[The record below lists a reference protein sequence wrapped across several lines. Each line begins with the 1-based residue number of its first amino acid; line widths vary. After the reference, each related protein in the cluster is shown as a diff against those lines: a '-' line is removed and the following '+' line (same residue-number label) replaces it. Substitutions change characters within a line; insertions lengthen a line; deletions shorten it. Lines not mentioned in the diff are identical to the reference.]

1 MEPKQRFLTFG
12 VGALVGVLVLWGFN
26 RQGDP
31 AREARREVMASLSL
45 PGMYYDH
52 AVQGKPL
59 HGHFVISERVF
70 QLPTGVVTR
79 QITTGGRNRFDRE
92 GRPMPNDLLLVTER
106 YAPGTV
112 PTEESPV
119 AAFAFA
125 FADRGEVELAP
136 GGPGRAALGK
146 GLAFSLEVREDEGR
160 PGVLLVSAD
169 LAKAKG
175 GATFALV
182 DHLDDLVRSGAARR
196 AVPRPIDWQ
205 AEAERIRRESLR

>member
-1 MEPKQRFLTFG
+1 MDPKQRFLTFG
-12 VGALVGVLVLWGFN
+12 VGALVGVLLLWGFN
-26 RQGDP
+26 RQADP
-31 AREARREVMASLSL
+31 AREARREVMTSLSL

-52 AVQGKPL
+52 AVQGRPL
-59 HGHFVISERVF
+59 HGHFVLSERVF

-106 YAPGTV
+106 YPPGTQ
-112 PTEESPV
+112 PTEESAV
-119 AAFAFA
+119 SAFAFA

-146 GLAFSLEVREDEGR
+146 GLSFPLEVREDAAR

-169 LAKAKG
+169 LSKAKG
-175 GATFALV
+175 GATFALL
-182 DHLDDLVRSGAARR
+182 DHLDELARSGAASR
-196 AVPRPIDWQ
+196 AAPRAIDWQ
-205 AEAERIRRESLR
+205 AEAERIRKESLR